1 MEIELKSA
9 EFFPQ
14 DNHPLSLRSA
24 NGLHITC
31 TDGTLWITMTGE
43 SVDIF
48 PDGQPGL
55 PGERQWSGDRR
66 EHRQCPFF
74 SSTWQTCPRRTSI
87 SQRFQLLL
95 SNVVAQ
101 PA

>member
-9 EFFPQ
+9 EFCLR
-14 DNHPLSLRSA
+14 DNYPLSLRSA

-31 TDGTLWITMTGE
+31 TDGTLWITMAGE
-43 SVDIF
+43 SDDIF
-48 PDGQPGL
+48 LTASQGYRVNGNGL
-55 PGERQWSGDRR
+55 VIIESIGNARFQLDTANL
-66 EHRQCPFF
+66 H
-74 SSTWQTCPRRTSI
+74 RRTSI

>member
-9 EFFPQ
+9 EFCLK

-31 TDGTLWITMTGE
+31 TDGILWITMAGE
-43 SVDIF
+43 SEDIF
-48 PDGQPGL
+48 LTASQGYRVNGNGL
-55 PGERQWSGDRR
+55 VIIESIGNARFQLD
-66 EHRQCPFF
+66 
-74 SSTWQTCPRRTSI
+74 TANLPRRTSI